1 MFLVETDS
9 YILHYRPIT
18 NKLLE
23 PIIQQVRTVRD
34 LPVRQFL
41 VDVCCFG
48 DRSEIMREGTENIGE
63 NDHLFVLST
72 SSLKSKTTTTC
83 S

>member
-1 MFLVETDS
+1 M
-9 YILHYRPIT
+9 
-18 NKLLE
+18 
-23 PIIQQVRTVRD
+23 QQVRTVSD

-72 SSLKSKTTTTC
+72 SSLKSKTTTAMTESEC
-83 S
+83 KLVRVLRQYVIVMRGRFAT